1 MKQLGG
7 FQGRLIGP
15 LVKPSLPLIVNVLKT
30 LVKSVLVP
38 LGLKAATS
46 ATDTAIRK
54 KMFGSDTKTLV
65 FSNEDLN
72 DMMKIVKSLEESVF
86 LKKGV
91 SETAENEV

>member
-1 MKQLGG
+1 M
-7 FQGRLIGP
+7 
-15 LVKPSLPLIVNVLKT
+15 PLIVNVLKT

-38 LGLKAATS
+38 LGLKAAAS
-46 ATDTAIRK
+46 ATDTTIRK

-86 LKKGV
+86 LIKGV

>member
-1 MKQLGG
+1 M
-7 FQGRLIGP
+7 
-15 LVKPSLPLIVNVLKT
+15 PLIVNVLKT

-38 LGLKAATS
+38 LGLKAAAS
-46 ATDTAIRK
+46 PTDTAIRK

-86 LKKGV
+86 LIKGV

>member
-38 LGLKAATS
+38 LGLKAAAS

-86 LKKGV
+86 LIKGV

>member
-1 MKQLGG
+1 M
-7 FQGRLIGP
+7 
-15 LVKPSLPLIVNVLKT
+15 PLIVNVLKT

-38 LGLKAATS
+38 LGLKAAAS

>member
-86 LKKGV
+86 LIKGV

>member
-1 MKQLGG
+1 
-7 FQGRLIGP
+7 
-15 LVKPSLPLIVNVLKT
+15 
-30 LVKSVLVP
+30 
-38 LGLKAATS
+38 
-46 ATDTAIRK
+46 
-54 KMFGSDTKTLV
+54 MFGSDTKPLV

>member
-1 MKQLGG
+1 MY
-7 FQGRLIGP
+7 I
-15 LVKPSLPLIVNVLKT
+15 KT

-38 LGLKAATS
+38 LGLKAAAS
-46 ATDTAIRK
+46 ATDTAIWK
-54 KMFGSDTKTLV
+54 KMFGSDTKPLV

>member
-1 MKQLGG
+1 M
-7 FQGRLIGP
+7 
-15 LVKPSLPLIVNVLKT
+15 PLIVNVLKT

-38 LGLKAATS
+38 LGLKAAAS

-86 LKKGV
+86 LIKGV

>member
-1 MKQLGG
+1 M
-7 FQGRLIGP
+7 
-15 LVKPSLPLIVNVLKT
+15 PLIVNVLKT

-38 LGLKAATS
+38 LGLKAAAS

-86 LKKGV
+86 LIKGV
-91 SETAENEV
+91 SETAENEVLE

>member
-15 LVKPSLPLIVNVLKT
+15 LLKPSLPLIVNVFKT
-30 LVKSVLVP
+30 LVKNVLVP
-38 LGLKAATS
+38 LGLKVAAS

-86 LKKGV
+86 LIKGV

>member
-1 MKQLGG
+1 MY
-7 FQGRLIGP
+7 I
-15 LVKPSLPLIVNVLKT
+15 KT

-38 LGLKAATS
+38 LGLKAAAS
-46 ATDTAIRK
+46 ATDTAIPK

>member
-1 MKQLGG
+1 M
-7 FQGRLIGP
+7 
-15 LVKPSLPLIVNVLKT
+15 PLIVNVFKT

-38 LGLKAATS
+38 LGLKVAAS

-86 LKKGV
+86 LIKGV

>member
-1 MKQLGG
+1 M
-7 FQGRLIGP
+7 
-15 LVKPSLPLIVNVLKT
+15 PLIVNVLKT

-86 LKKGV
+86 LIKGV